1 MSAICHFSLY
11 SPQKL
16 MRSLLALLKLTRC
29 IMHLLHGMWTIITKF
44 ASSSHEQRSQHVADW
59 SKRFLELLG
68 VAVRVQGQP
77 LQKGPLMVVINHV
90 SWLDI
95 LVMLA
100 AQPVRFVSKSEVK
113 HWPVIGWLATNVG
126 TLYIERANRRDALRV
141 VHQIAEN
148 LKAGHLIG
156 IFPEGTTSDGK
167 SLLPFHGNLLQAAIS
182 SGSPI
187 QPVALRFLEANGKLS
202 MSPVYID
209 DDTLLSSV
217 WRMLRAAPVTASLGF
232 LPPVST
238 NGVDRRTLAMQLQQ
252 LISEQLK
259 H

>member
-1 MSAICHFSLY
+1 
-11 SPQKL
+11 

-29 IMHLLHGMWTIITKF
+29 ILHLLHGTWTILTKF
-44 ASSSHEQRSQHVADW
+44 SSATHQQRSQHVADW
-59 SKRFLELLG
+59 SKRFLQLLG

-100 AQPVRFVSKSEVK
+100 AQPVCFVSKSEVR
-113 HWPVIGWLATNVG
+113 HWPIIGWLATNVG
-126 TLYIERANRRDALRV
+126 TLYIERASRRDALRV

-148 LKAGHLIG
+148 LRAGHLIG
-156 IFPEGTTSDGK
+156 IFPEGTTSDGR

-182 SGSPI
+182 SSSPV
-187 QPVALRFLEANGKLS
+187 QPVALRFLEANGTLS
-202 MSPVYID
+202 MSPTYIG

-217 WRMLRAAPVTASLGF
+217 WRMLRADPVTAQLDFMPSMPTDGL
-232 LPPVST
+232 
-238 NGVDRRTLAMQLQQ
+238 DRRALAAQLQE
-252 LISEQLK
+252 IIGDCLK
-259 H
+259 S

>member
-1 MSAICHFSLY
+1 
-11 SPQKL
+11 

-29 IMHLLHGMWTIITKF
+29 SLHLLHGMWTIITRFKS
-44 ASSSHEQRSQHVADW
+44 ATHEQRSQHVADW

-68 VAVRVQGQP
+68 VAVKANGTP

-100 AQPVRFVSKSEVK
+100 AQPVCFVSKSEVR
-113 HWPVIGWLATNVG
+113 HWPIIGWLATNVG
-126 TLYIERANRRDALRV
+126 TLYIERTKARDALRV

-156 IFPEGTTSDGK
+156 IFPEGTTSDGR
-167 SLLPFHGNLLQAAIS
+167 SLLPFHGNLLQAAIAS
-182 SGSPI
+182 NSPV
-187 QPVALRFLEANGKLS
+187 QPVALRFLEANGSLS
-202 MSPVYID
+202 MSPTYIN

-217 WRMLRAAPVTASLGF
+217 WRMLRADPVTAQLDF
-232 LPPVST
+232 LPSMPT
-238 NGVDRRTLAMQLQQ
+238 DGLDRRALASQLQE
-252 LISEQLK
+252 LIASRLNT
-259 H
+259 

>member
-1 MSAICHFSLY
+1 
-11 SPQKL
+11 
-16 MRSLLALLKLTRC
+16 MRSLLALLKLARC
-29 IMHLLHGMWTIITKF
+29 SLHLLHGMWTILTKF
-44 ASSSHEQRSQHVADW
+44 SKATHERRSQHVADW

-100 AQPVRFVSKSEVK
+100 AQPVCFVSKSEVR

-126 TLYIERANRRDALRV
+126 TLYIERASRRDAMRV
-141 VHQIAEN
+141 VHQVAES
-148 LKAGHLIG
+148 LTAGHLIG

-167 SLLPFHGNLLQAAIS
+167 SVLPFHANLLQAAIS
-182 SGSPI
+182 AGSPL
-187 QPVALRFLEANGKLS
+187 QPVALRYLEQNGQLS

-217 WRMLRAAPVTASLGF
+217 WRMLRADPVTASLDF
-232 LPPVST
+232 LQPVSHHEL
-238 NGVDRRTLAMQLQQ
+238 DRRALAAQLQKM
-252 LISEQLK
+252 ISARLSS
-259 H
+259 

>member
-1 MSAICHFSLY
+1 
-11 SPQKL
+11 
-16 MRSLLALLKLTRC
+16 MRSLKALLKLTRC
-29 IMHLLHGMWTIITKF
+29 ILHLLHGMWTILTKF
-44 ASSSHEQRSQHVADW
+44 SNATHEQRSQHVADW

-100 AQPVRFVSKSEVK
+100 AQPVCFVSKSEVK
-113 HWPVIGWLATNVG
+113 RWPVIGWLATNVG
-126 TLYIERANRRDALRV
+126 TLYIERAKRKDALRV

-148 LKAGHLIG
+148 LKQGHLIG

-167 SLLPFHGNLLQAAIS
+167 SVLPFHGNLLQAAIT

-187 QPVALRFLEANGKLS
+187 QPVALCFLEADGELS
-202 MSPVYID
+202 MSPVYIGN
-209 DDTLLSSV
+209 DTLLSSV
-217 WRMLRAAPVTASLGF
+217 WRMLRADPVTASLDF
-232 LPPVST
+232 LPPMT
-238 NGVDRRTLAMQLQQ
+238 TEGLDRRDLAVQLQTM
-252 LISEQLK
+252 ISSRLQN
-259 H
+259 